1 MYLKELGK
9 NAKVAGY
16 RIGGKTGT
24 SEDGVNTNKY
34 VTSFCG
40 VAPIDNPQV
49 VVLVTLYNPTG
60 EGGHQG
66 GGVAA
71 PVGGQVFSEILP
83 YLEVTQG
90 NTDEIE
96 QIEQVQVP
104 DIKEKTI
111 SEAQKILNDNSLEM
125 VIENDSE
132 ELDKDNIII
141 KEQIPKAGITVN
153 SASKIYV
160 KY

>member
-1 MYLKELGK
+1 MYLKEHGK

-40 VAPIDNPQV
+40 VAPIDDPQV

-96 QIEQVQVP
+96 QVEQIQVP
-104 DIKEKTI
+104 DITEKTI
-111 SEAQKILNDNSLEM
+111 SEAQKILKDNSLEI

-153 SASKIYV
+153 SASKIYI

>member
-90 NTDEIE
+90 NTDEVE
-96 QIEQVQVP
+96 PIEQVQVP
-104 DIKEKTI
+104 DITEKTI
-111 SEAQKILNDNSLEM
+111 SEAQKILKDNSLEI

-153 SASKIYV
+153 SASKIYI